1 MRMGFRSRQLIFAAA
16 IFGCSALAQPGLA
29 QLKSQAASVV
39 LIARMPETAGVQW
52 TLPPVPPSLESPGM
66 NVGIVV
72 LQSQWHF
79 AAGETVT
86 AECRLADTTDGEAE
100 LIALNTAGKS
110 PGAYATGFLSRPATT
125 EAHLLER
132 FDPLLGAQKQTD
144 ALLVV
149 GPQMQPPRPRVLHVV
164 VTAL

>member
-16 IFGCSALAQPGLA
+16 IFGCSALAPSGFA

-100 LIALNTAGKS
+100 LIALNAGTS
-110 PGAYATGFLSRPATT
+110 LDAYATGFLPRPAVT
-125 EAHLLER
+125 ETHLLER
-132 FDPLLGAQKQTD
+132 FDPLRGAQKQTD

-149 GPQMQPPRPRVLHVV
+149 GPQVQPPRPRVLHVV